1 MSIRAGE
8 ATGDW
13 GGMLTLQRVSHT
25 AQIYY
30 EKECQRAAP
39 SEGSGGLSAKWFGEG
54 VAMQLRELITMSGST
69 LRDRPLCQD
78 YSL

>member
-8 ATGDW
+8 ATG
-13 GGMLTLQRVSHT
+13 GVMLTVQRVSHT

-30 EKECQRAAP
+30 EEECQRAAA
-39 SEGSGGLSAKWFGEG
+39 SEGSGGLSAKWFGEK

-69 LRDRPLCQD
+69 LRNTPFCQD